1 MSDRNDETE
10 KEDRMLRGRRR
21 EVLKFVCEYLNEHGF
36 APTIRE
42 IMEGTALKSTSVVK
56 YHLDVLQAKS
66 YLVLLPAKA
75 RAITVTQKAFEELG
89 LPARIS
95 AVTVR
100 VVEVPAAPKRRR
112 SSSPAG
118 VESDED
124 EKARLHHEIIRLQ
137 RDKRGLMQEI
147 RRLEVMA
154 GLVSQPVAG

>member
-1 MSDRNDETE
+1 M
-10 KEDRMLRGRRR
+10 KEDKMLRERRR

-36 APTIRE
+36 VPTLRE
-42 IMEGTALKSTSVVK
+42 IVEGTSLKSTSVAK
-56 YHLDVLQAKS
+56 HYLSHLQNDG

-75 RAITVTQKAFEELG
+75 RAITVTKKAFDELE
-89 LPARIS
+89 LPAKVS

-100 VVEVPAAPKRRR
+100 IVEVPAAPQRRR
-112 SSSPAG
+112 SSSPVG

-124 EKARLHHEIIRLQ
+124 EKARLHDEIIRLQ

-154 GLVSQPVAG
+154 GLVNVLQ

>member
-1 MSDRNDETE
+1 MSDRDDETD
-10 KEDRMLRGRRR
+10 KEDKMLRGRRR
-21 EVLKFVCEYLNEHGF
+21 EVLKFVCEYLNAHGF

-56 YHLDVLQAKS
+56 YHLDVLQAKG

-75 RAITVTQKAFEELG
+75 RAITVTQKSFEELG
-89 LPARIS
+89 LPARVS

-100 VVEVPAAPKRRR
+100 VVEVPSKTKRR
-112 SSSPAG
+112 SSLLGA
-118 VESDED
+118 ESDED
-124 EKARLHHEIIRLQ
+124 EKARLNDEIIRLR

-154 GLVSQPVAG
+154 GLVPQAAAS

>member
-1 MSDRNDETE
+1 MSNRNDETE

-42 IMEGTALKSTSVVK
+42 IMEGTGLNSTSVVK
-56 YHLDVLQAKS
+56 YHLDVLQAKG

-75 RAITVTQKAFEELG
+75 RAITVTQKAFEELE
-89 LPARIS
+89 LPARVS

-100 VVEVPAAPKRRR
+100 VIEATGAPKRRR
-112 SSSPAG
+112 SSSPVGA
-118 VESDED
+118 ESDED
-124 EKARLHHEIIRLQ
+124 EKARLHDEIIRLQ

-154 GLVSQPVAG
+154 GLVSQPIAG

>member
-1 MSDRNDETE
+1 MSNRNDETE

-21 EVLKFVCEYLNEHGF
+21 EVLKFVYEYLSEHGF

-56 YHLDVLQAKS
+56 YHLDVLQAKG

-75 RAITVTQKAFEELG
+75 RAITVTQKAFEELE
-89 LPARIS
+89 LPARVS

-100 VVEVPAAPKRRR
+100 VVEVPATSKRRR
-112 SSSPAG
+112 ISSSVSA
-118 VESDED
+118 ESDED
-124 EKARLHHEIIRLQ
+124 EKARLHDEIIRLQ
-137 RDKRGLMQEI
+137 CDKRGLMQEI